1 MSKAAGMTGGQIA
14 AGGAALI
21 AVVSGVLYAAGV
33 WTPTAVQAPDEVAQI
48 AAPEAAPEATSPDA
62 SQPAPPSVDVF
73 RLEPGGSALI
83 AGSAAPGWSTV
94 ILIDGAEIA
103 AAATDTAGQFVQ
115 FLTLEP
121 SATPRVLT
129 LAMRAPETGR
139 EIQSAAQIIIAPTP
153 PTAETGE
160 EAGGTAQTVLRSAP
174 EGISVLQT
182 PTPVAGPGPEVMSS
196 VALDAITYSDVG
208 EVQLSGRA
216 AGTGEI
222 RVYLDNRPVITS
234 RISDTGAWRTDLPQV
249 DTGVYTLRID
259 EIVPPTL
266 QPLEAVREQVI
277 SDRAMTAT
285 AEAVRAQAERIATAL
300 EAGQSF
306 EDFGLLP
313 TTETGLIRR
322 EFLAGTPQGFISQVF
337 EMEVSQALSI
347 SDPSGLTVV
356 VRLDRVDPADPA
368 DPAMVAERSAIAERA
383 GSGIAQDVYGAFA
396 GAVQARTDVRLDEAA
411 IAAVNTNFQ

>member
-14 AGGAALI
+14 QIAAGGVALI
-21 AVVSGVLYAAGV
+21 AVASVVLYAAGV
-33 WTPTAVQAPDEVAQI
+33 WTPAAVQAPEEAARIATPEVVSPEANI
-48 AAPEAAPEATSPDA
+48 ADAVPEAAPQGA
-62 SQPAPPSVDVF
+62 SEPAPPSVDVF

-83 AGSAAPGWSTV
+83 AGSAAPGWATT
-94 ILIDGAEIA
+94 ILIDGAVVA
-103 AAATDTAGQFVQ
+103 AAATDAAGQFVQ

-160 EAGGTAQTVLRSAP
+160 EAGSTAQTVLRSAP

-208 EVQLSGRA
+208 EVQLWGRA

-234 RISDTGAWRTDLPQV
+234 RISETGAWRTDLPQV

-259 EIVPPTL
+259 EIAADGTVTSRVETPF
-266 QPLEAVREQVI
+266 QREDEAVLAAAQ
-277 SDRAMTAT
+277 S
-285 AEAVRAQAERIATAL
+285 AQAEDANGQTVRAVTVQPGSTLWAISRDIYGEGLAFVRVFEANRDRIR
-300 EAGQSF
+300 
-306 EDFGLLP
+306 DP
-313 TTETGLIRR
+313 DLIYP
-322 EFLAGTPQGFISQVF
+322 GQVF
-337 EMEVSQALSI
+337 NLPE
-347 SDPSGLTVV
+347 
-356 VRLDRVDPADPA
+356 
-368 DPAMVAERSAIAERA
+368 
-383 GSGIAQDVYGAFA
+383 
-396 GAVQARTDVRLDEAA
+396 
-411 IAAVNTNFQ
+411 